1 MAKPNGYS
9 PDQIITIMRE
19 VEVFLSHKKS
29 AAEACKFLDVNV
41 QTYYH
46 WRMQYG
52 DLDDIHNRK
61 FLEMEKEINRVEQ
74 LVADLLVDNAMF
86 KRMVSNK

>member
-1 MAKPNGYS
+1 MSKLSGYS
-9 PDQIITIMRE
+9 PNQIITIMRE
-19 VEVFLSHKKS
+19 VEVFLSQKKS

-46 WRMQYG
+46 WRRQYG
-52 DLDDIHNRK
+52 NLDKIQNK
-61 FLEMEKEINRVEQ
+61 KVKEMEKEIKRLKW
-74 LVADLLVDNAMF
+74 LVADLSADNSMF